1 MNLKTLGREDDFID
15 SEEITEEEKT
25 ATLSNKNYAYM
36 AKKIVENLG
45 GAGNIENIGKC
56 MTRLRVETK
65 DASLMNLD
73 KIKQMGVKGVVTL
86 SDTSVQIIIGSE
98 VHQIMSEIEQII

>member
-1 MNLKTLGREDDFID
+1 MTSSI
-15 SEEITEEEKT
+15 
-25 ATLSNKNYAYM
+25 

-45 GAGNIENIGKC
+45 GAANIENIGHC

-65 DASLMNLD
+65 DASLMNLE
-73 KIKQMGVKGVVTL
+73 KIKQMGVKGVITL

-98 VHQIMSEIEQII
+98 VQQVMAEIEQII

>member
-1 MNLKTLGREDDFID
+1 
-15 SEEITEEEKT
+15 
-25 ATLSNKNYAYM
+25 M

-56 MTRLRVETK
+56 MTRLRVETR

-86 SDTSVQIIIGSE
+86 SDTSIQIIIGSE
-98 VHQIMSEIEQII
+98 VHNVMSEIEQII